1 MVLSLRHRFLFVH
14 IAKTAGSSLRRSLR
28 RIQRRD
34 PWYVLQFAA
43 SRLSHVSG
51 HRIASKLPRHARII
65 AAKEMLPEPFFDS
78 LFKFSFVRNP
88 WDRYVSAYHHIMRE
102 QRHLLKGDE
111 SFEGFLRLV
120 FDPERPWQYHL
131 DTFSTVEWSYLV
143 DLEGRCCVDFIG
155 RYERL
160 EEDYEEIF
168 KRIGVIAP
176 GLAHERMSSGRK
188 DYRAYYS
195 DEMAEW
201 VATRHRAD
209 LEHLAYTF
217 DPE

>member
-1 MVLSLRHRFLFVH
+1 M
-14 IAKTAGSSLRRSLR
+14 
-28 RIQRRD
+28 
-34 PWYVLQFAA
+34 
-43 SRLSHVSG
+43 
-51 HRIASKLPRHARII
+51 
-65 AAKEMLPEPFFDS
+65 
-78 LFKFSFVRNP
+78 
-88 WDRYVSAYHHIMRE
+88 
-102 QRHLLKGDE
+102 
-111 SFEGFLRLV
+111 
-120 FDPERPWQYHL
+120 
-131 DTFSTVEWSYLV
+131 

-168 KRIGVIAP
+168 KRIGVSAP